1 MKQLDKLILFALA
14 ITLLAAA
21 CVHAENPT
29 RSPGEAT
36 APLNPDIE
44 LGEKKSTV
52 VETQDSS
59 ASPDNNLTPE
69 AILVPTE
76 VQTDDSQY
84 RIVTL
89 LPRDAIPAIDDPQF
103 LTADQADREYEPD
116 EEVIGVVFD
125 GQARAYSIPL
135 LSRHEIVNDT
145 VSGHPIAVTW

>member
-1 MKQLDKLILFALA
+1 MKRLEKLFPFALA
-14 ITLLAAA
+14 VTLLVAA
-21 CVHAENPT
+21 CVAAENPT

-36 APLNPDIE
+36 APLNPDNS
-44 LGEKKSTV
+44 LDEKKSTV
-52 VETQDSS
+52 DKTQDSS
-59 ASPDNNLTPE
+59 VSLDNKTTPE
-69 AILVPTE
+69 ATLTPTE
-76 VQTDDSQY
+76 GKTGDEQY

>member
-1 MKQLDKLILFALA
+1 M
-14 ITLLAAA
+14 
-21 CVHAENPT
+21 NP
-29 RSPGEAT
+29 A
-36 APLNPDIE
+36 IE

-59 ASPDNNLTPE
+59 ASPDKKSTPE

-76 VQTDDSQY
+76 VQTDDEKY

-89 LPRDAIPAIDDPQF
+89 LPRDAIPAVDDPQF
-103 LTADQADREYEPD
+103 LTADQADQEYEPD
-116 EEVIGVVFD
+116 EEVIGVVFG

-135 LSRHEIVNDT
+135 LSRHEIVNDS

>member
-1 MKQLDKLILFALA
+1 MKRMDKLFPFALA
-14 ITLLAAA
+14 VTLMVAA
-21 CVHAENPT
+21 CVPAENPT

-36 APLNPDIE
+36 APSNSAVE
-44 LGEKKSTV
+44 LDEKKTTV

-59 ASPDNNLTPE
+59 VSQDDKTTPE
-69 AILVPTE
+69 ALPTPTE
-76 VQTDDSQY
+76 GKTGDEQY
-84 RIVTL
+84 RIITL
-89 LPRDAIPAIDDPQF
+89 LPRDAIPAIDNPQF
-103 LTADQADREYEPD
+103 LNADQADQEYEPD

>member
-1 MKQLDKLILFALA
+1 MKRLEKLFPFALA
-14 ITLLAAA
+14 VTLLVAA
-21 CVHAENPT
+21 CVAAENPT

-36 APLNPDIE
+36 ASLNPDNG
-44 LGEKKSTV
+44 LDEKKSTV
-52 VETQDSS
+52 DKTQDSS
-59 ASPDNNLTPE
+59 VSLDNKTTPE
-69 AILVPTE
+69 ATLTPTE
-76 VQTDDSQY
+76 GKTGDEQY